1 MTEENKRK
9 CKAEIEKGGWLKLGI
24 IEPNPS
30 PLLWDKE
37 VEIMY
42 EDMDGYPCTCNAIY
56 KYSAFGSYFIA
67 TNGSAKGN
75 RMCKVFAYREIKEL
89 ENNG

>member
-9 CKAEIEKGGWLKLGI
+9 CRAEIDKGGWLTLGI
-24 IEPNPS
+24 IEPTPS

-75 RMCKVFAYREIKEL
+75 RMCKVFAYR
-89 ENNG
+89 